1 MKASVLVVDDEKPLQ
16 RSLAVLLE
24 HEGHEVH
31 MADTGQAAVEFCM
44 RRQPEVLL
52 VDYRLPDMTGIEVL
66 TALRRE
72 SVDTGV
78 ILMTAFANVP
88 LAVEAMH
95 RGAENFLTKPI
106 DLGQLRLLVARTAE
120 KVRLL
125 RKNRA
130 LQQVVQR
137 EAPFQWLGSSAS
149 MKALRHQLEML
160 AQSPDATVLF
170 LGESGTGKGHF
181 ARWLHLHGP
190 RSEMPFVEFNC
201 ASLSSSLLESELFGH
216 ERGSFT
222 DAKETKKGLL
232 EVAQGGIVFLDE
244 VADLPLELQPRLLKF
259 LEDKRFRRIGGL
271 HEIQVDVQ
279 IFTASNQDLQEK
291 VQRGTFRKDLFYRLN
306 VLPVHLA
313 PLRGRREDIP
323 LLANFFYA
331 ELCRKHGKP
340 IVPLS
345 DEVID
350 VFCRYPWPG
359 NVRELRNVLERA
371 FILGGFGS
379 IELYHLPREFQVDLG
394 TPSEP
399 GEAGGLESLEQVEAR
414 QILRV
419 LRATGGNA
427 GAAARILQIAR
438 STLFEKMKRYNLRER
453 LGS

>member
-1 MKASVLVVDDEKPLQ
+1 MKANVLIVDDEKPLQ
-16 RSLAVLLE
+16 RSLAALLE

-31 MADTGQAAVEFCM
+31 MANTGQAAVDFCM

-52 VDYRLPDMTGIEVL
+52 LDYRLPDMTGIEVL

-72 SVDTGV
+72 SVETGV

-120 KVRLL
+120 KVQLL

-137 EAPFQWLGSSAS
+137 EAPMEWLGLSPST
-149 MKALRHQLEML
+149 KAVRHQLEML

-190 RSEMPFVEFNC
+190 RREMPFVEFNC

-232 EVAQGGIVFLDE
+232 EVAHGGIVFLDE

-279 IFTASNQDLQEK
+279 VFAASNQDLQGR
-291 VQRGTFRKDLFYRLN
+291 VQQSSFRKDLYYRLN
-306 VLPVHLA
+306 VMPVQLL
-313 PLRGRREDIP
+313 PLRERREDIG
-323 LLANFFYA
+323 LLANHFYA
-331 ELCRKHGKP
+331 ELCRKHGQP
-340 IVPLS
+340 VVPLS
-345 DEVID
+345 DEIIE
-350 VFCRYPWPG
+350 VFGRYPWPG

-371 FILGGFGS
+371 FILGGFGT
-379 IELYHLPREFQVDLG
+379 IELYHLPPEFQ
-394 TPSEP
+394 PASEIGLEP
-399 GEAGGLESLEQVEAR
+399 ASAGELESLEQVEAR

-438 STLFEKMKRYNLRER
+438 STLFEKMKRYNLREK
-453 LGS
+453 LQP